1 MFNFLNWGIFSPF
14 FAIFDPQS
22 DGKILIMPKLKIT
35 LLIMASIAMS
45 LFIPAASFANDA
57 HADTGEKEFKDQVS
71 EYILHHVGDDYQWQI
86 AGHLYIHLPVMVYGN
101 GKFDLFNS
109 AKLYQGEYKGYIL
122 EHGKLMRTDGAG
134 FFNISITK
142 NVLSLFLSALII
154 FLIFTSVAKAYKRS
168 TDMVPRGLQ
177 SFMEPLILFVR
188 DDIVRPS
195 IGEKKYK
202 RYLPYLLTL
211 FFFIL
216 INNLLGLVPIFPG
229 GANLTGNIAT
239 TMTLALITLLV
250 ILFSGNKHYWKHI
263 FWPPGVPIPLK
274 IPIAAIE
281 FIGIFTKPFALM
293 IRLFANITAGHII
306 ILSILSLTFIF
317 QSYAVGI
324 GTSLFA
330 LFMNILE
337 LLVAVL
343 QAYIF
348 TMLSAIF
355 IGQAV
360 EEPEHH

>member
-1 MFNFLNWGIFSPF
+1 MTVRSTYLKTIGI
-14 FAIFDPQS
+14 
-22 DGKILIMPKLKIT
+22 
-35 LLIMASIAMS
+35 LLIVLASSARLSAS
-45 LFIPAASFANDA
+45 LPT
-57 HADTGEKEFKDQVS
+57 ADTLGEEEDFNNNVS
-71 EYILHHVGDDYQWQI
+71 EFILHHVGDDYQWHI
-86 AGHLYIHLPVMVYGN
+86 MGSLHLYLPVMVVSN
-101 GKFDLFNS
+101 GRFDVFSSKHLFHGTSYN
-109 AKLYQGEYKGYIL
+109 GYL
-122 EHGKLMRTDGAG
+122 LDHGKLTRADGAS
-134 FFNISITK
+134 FLNFSITK
-142 NVLSLFLSALII
+142 NVFSLFISAILIS
-154 FLIFTSVAKAYKRS
+154 LIFISIARSYKKRD
-168 TDMVPRGLQ
+168 DMVPRGFQ
-177 SFMEPLILFVR
+177 SLMEPLILFVR

-195 IGEKKYK
+195 IGEKKYA
-202 RYLPYLLTL
+202 RYMPYLLTL

-216 INNLLGLVPIFPG
+216 INNLLGLIPLFPG

-239 TMTLALITLLV
+239 TMTLAVITLLV
-250 ILFSGNKHYWKHI
+250 ILFSGNQHYWKHI

-274 IPIAAIE
+274 LPIAAIE

-306 ILSILSLTFIF
+306 ILSILSLTFIY
-317 QSYAVGI
+317 QSYAVGV
-324 GTSLFA
+324 GTSFFA

>member
-1 MFNFLNWGIFSPF
+1 MIVLLFSAPLKAGVASADDHGEEGD
-14 FAIFDPQS
+14 FAD
-22 DGKILIMPKLKIT
+22 
-35 LLIMASIAMS
+35 
-45 LFIPAASFANDA
+45 
-57 HADTGEKEFKDQVS
+57 HVS
-71 EYILHHVGDDYQWQI
+71 EFILHHVGDDYKWHI
-86 AGHLYIHLPVMVYGN
+86 AGHVNLYLPVITYN
-101 GKFDLFNS
+101 YTSREFNIFSSKHLF
-109 AKLYQGEYKGYIL
+109 QGPVHGYML
-122 EHGKLMRTDGAG
+122 DHGKLTRPDGAG
-134 FFNISITK
+134 FFDLSITK
-142 NVLSLFLSALII
+142 NVFALFLSSFLII
-154 FLIFTSVAKAYKRS
+154 IIFISIARAYTRRE
-168 TDMVPRGLQ
+168 DMIPRGFQ
-177 SFMEPLILFVR
+177 SLMEPIILFVR

-195 IGEKKYK
+195 IGEK
-202 RYLPYLLTL
+202 RYMGYMPYLLTL

-216 INNLLGLVPIFPG
+216 INNLLGLIPIFPG
-229 GANLTGNIAT
+229 GANLSGNIST
-239 TMTLALITLLV
+239 TASLALLTLLV
-250 ILFSGNKHYWKHI
+250 ILFSGNKYYWKHI

-274 IPIAAIE
+274 LPIAFIE
-281 FIGIFTKPFALM
+281 LIGIFTKPFALM

-306 ILSILSLTFIF
+306 ILSILSLTFMF

>member
-1 MFNFLNWGIFSPF
+1 MILRATRLKTVGIF
-14 FAIFDPQS
+14 
-22 DGKILIMPKLKIT
+22 
-35 LLIMASIAMS
+35 IAALTFS
-45 LFIPAASFANDA
+45 FRLWAAVPAAEAHGEEENFNDR
-57 HADTGEKEFKDQVS
+57 VS
-71 EYILHHVGDDYQWQI
+71 EFILHHVSDDYKWHI
-86 AGHLYIHLPVMVYGN
+86 MGKVYLYLPVIVYGN
-101 GKFDLFNS
+101 GTLDVFSSSYLFH
-109 AKLYQGEYKGYIL
+109 GEEYNGYIL
-122 EHGKLMRTDGAG
+122 DHGKLTRSDGGG
-134 FFNISITK
+134 FLNLSITK
-142 NVLSLFLSALII
+142 NVFALFISSILIS
-154 FLIFTSVAKAYKRS
+154 LIFISIARAYKKRD
-168 TDMVPRGLQ
+168 DMVPRGFQ
-177 SFMEPLILFVR
+177 SLMEPIILFVR

-195 IGEKKYK
+195 IGEKKYQK
-202 RYLPYLLTL
+202 YMPYLLTL

-229 GANLTGNIAT
+229 GANLSGNIAT

-317 QSYAVGI
+317 NSYAVGV

>member
-1 MFNFLNWGIFSPF
+1 MARLSGI
-14 FAIFDPQS
+14 
-22 DGKILIMPKLKIT
+22 L
-35 LLIMASIAMS
+35 LLIWVLVTFPAQASS
-45 LFIPAASFANDA
+45 TAADPNAKGDDFNDR
-57 HADTGEKEFKDQVS
+57 VS
-71 EYILHHVGDDYQWQI
+71 EFIIHHVGDDYKWHI
-86 AGHLYIHLPVMVYGN
+86 AGNLNLYFPVIAFNYASRSFDVFSSRHLFKGP
-101 GKFDLFNS
+101 
-109 AKLYQGEYKGYIL
+109 YQGYL
-122 EHGKLMRTDGAG
+122 LDHGKLTRPDGAS
-134 FFNISITK
+134 FFDISITK
-142 NVLSLFLSALII
+142 NVFALFVSSFII
-154 FLIFTSVAKAYKRS
+154 ILIFTSIARS
-168 TDMVPRGLQ
+168 YRRNTDMVPRGFQ
-177 SFMEPLILFVR
+177 SLMEPVILFVR

-195 IGEKKYK
+195 IGEKKYEK
-202 RYLPYLLTL
+202 YLPYLLTL

-216 INNLLGLVPIFPG
+216 INNLLGLIPIFPG
-229 GANLTGNIAT
+229 GANLSGNIAAT
-239 TMTLALITLLV
+239 GTLALLTLLM

-317 QSYAVGI
+317 KSYAVGV

-330 LFMNILE
+330 LFMNMLE
-337 LLVAVL
+337 LLVAAL